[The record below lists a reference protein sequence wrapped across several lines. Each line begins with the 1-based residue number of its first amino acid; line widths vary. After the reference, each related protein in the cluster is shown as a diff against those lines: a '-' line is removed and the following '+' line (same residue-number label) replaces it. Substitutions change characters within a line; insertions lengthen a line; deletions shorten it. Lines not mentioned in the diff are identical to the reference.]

1 MKYELSVIMVGFRL
15 FYLENCIY
23 PTVLT
28 REMNY
33 VVRHSLKIGGDMKL
47 KTSIINL
54 TLLGNIVVYHS
65 DVIGASP
72 VGAAPTNIF
81 IFDLTP
87 GLSGLSRDDYK
98 TTR

>member
-1 MKYELSVIMVGFRL
+1 MNYQLSWLVLDFFIWKIVFTLML
-15 FYLENCIY
+15 
-23 PTVLT
+23 LT

-65 DVIGASP
+65 DVVGASP